1 MTAAA
6 RTQYSEGVATLFLAF
21 ELSSSEWKL
30 AFTVGIGQKPR
41 LRSIPAGAL
50 DRVMEEIARAKKRF
64 GLPAATRTVSCYEAG
79 RDGFWLHRFL
89 VAQGVDNRVV
99 DSSSIEVKRRHRRAK
114 TDRLDATKL
123 VSMLVRSELGDS
135 RVWSVVRV
143 PSVEEEDQRQLH
155 RELMT
160 LRRERTRQINRIK
173 GLLIAA
179 GVRLRIGR
187 DFFEQLDQVRLW
199 DGTPLPSGLRFR
211 LEGEFE
217 RLEFIRGQVAD
228 LEAERRRLL
237 RESNSTTIEKVRRL
251 QRLRAIGLDSA
262 WVFTMELFGWR
273 QFANRKQL
281 GSLVGLTPTPHQS
294 GGPARE
300 QGIDK
305 SGNRWVR
312 AIVIQIAWGWLRH
325 QPQSKLS
332 LWYQERFGQGSKRL
346 RRIGIVALARKL
358 LIALWQ
364 FVEFGV
370 IPEGAELKA

>member
-1 MTAAA
+1 
-6 RTQYSEGVATLFLAF
+6 
-21 ELSSSEWKL
+21 
-30 AFTVGIGQKPR
+30 
-41 LRSIPAGAL
+41 
-50 DRVMEEIARAKKRF
+50 
-64 GLPAATRTVSCYEAG
+64 
-79 RDGFWLHRFL
+79 
-89 VAQGVDNRVV
+89 
-99 DSSSIEVKRRHRRAK
+99 
-114 TDRLDATKL
+114 LDATKL

-346 RRIGIVALARKL
+346 RRIGVVALARKL

-370 IPEGAELKA
+370 VPEGAELKA